1 MQLHNLLTS
10 KERDGAEGTGIHR
23 SSSTVKP
30 KVLAKKSKSKPLPVE
45 QSGENLVK
53 EIQAMIISQELQR
66 KNKAKLAQV
75 GGHHAHRFLSDPKLN
90 ERKTIEEK
98 FQRKHYTSL
107 AVDLY
112 KSKLQNNPM
121 RQDQAT
127 PLPGSLPTGSSLGHK
142 QTPLLAI
149 TAADK
154 ENMPVI
160 PVPNIDRNEAIGGP
174 LSKGGDTRMKL
185 YGAAVDGAHST
196 FDRRNHAAPQGL
208 LPLAPPSKQTFYSQ
222 TLSSQYRTQQTAKS
236 FEGKHKFTFSGTH
249 MPEVVTS
256 GNTTMQKR
264 NDVEVNDMSLA

>member
-196 FDRRNHAAPQGL
+196 FDRRNHAAP
-208 LPLAPPSKQTFYSQ
+208 
-222 TLSSQYRTQQTAKS
+222 
-236 FEGKHKFTFSGTH
+236 
-249 MPEVVTS
+249 
-256 GNTTMQKR
+256 
-264 NDVEVNDMSLA
+264 